1 MPGKE
6 IKGRSKRAMYKDGS
20 LKPIPEGNKGLPK
33 LPKEVRN
40 NMGFLKVIA
49 SLARCP
55 NLPPFFAAAFI
66 LPAGIF

>member
-40 NMGFLKVIA
+40 IRRLRSTRN
-49 SLARCP
+49 RTY
-55 NLPPFFAAAFI
+55 N
-66 LPAGIF
+66 